1 MKFFKLTEISYS
13 DILLCAYYDFSVY
26 FFKSFVIIFLQIWS
40 QNLKFSK
47 LIEIWYR
54 GTLLY
59 AYYDFNGYFW
69 KIFISHIF
77 LGNFFF
83 RGGKF
88 GLKIWSSP
96 NWLNFGAGVH
106 YHKLIT
112 ILMFLYFISFVI
124 HINLGKFGRIMLSQ
138 VTGI

>member
-13 DILLCAYYDFSVY
+13 DTLLCAYYDFSVY

-54 GTLLY
+54 DTLLY
-59 AYYDFNGYFW
+59 AYYDFNGYFL

-77 LGNFFF
+77 LG
-83 RGGKF
+83 KF
-88 GLKIWSSP
+88 GFKIWSSP

-106 YHKLIT
+106 YYKLIT
-112 ILMFLYFISFVI
+112 ILMFIFFISFVI

-138 VTGI
+138 VTRI